1 MEEDMEEDVGVFIPN
16 MLEAALGR
24 FGARYEGLLSIEV
37 VLPATY
43 PPLSYSIDPKLGLN
57 PVLPMAVGGLLI
69 VVAPYL
75 LDVDGIRLPPI
86 PGFSFNCLFS
96 QVII

>member
-37 VLPATY
+37 VLPAT
-43 PPLSYSIDPKLGLN
+43 
-57 PVLPMAVGGLLI
+57 
-69 VVAPYL
+69 
-75 LDVDGIRLPPI
+75 
-86 PGFSFNCLFS
+86 
-96 QVII
+96 